1 MLSYVPTMEDD
12 GKFLTC
18 RAENPVVPNSAL
30 EDRWRLLVYC
40 KRSHILFAYPE
51 LPFVKFVNFGST

>member
-1 MLSYVPTMEDD
+1 VPTIEDD

-30 EDRWRLLVYC
+30 EDKWHLLVHC
-40 KRSHILFAYPE
+40 KSTSPASVVVGETQRVRRVFRS
-51 LPFVKFVNFGST
+51 